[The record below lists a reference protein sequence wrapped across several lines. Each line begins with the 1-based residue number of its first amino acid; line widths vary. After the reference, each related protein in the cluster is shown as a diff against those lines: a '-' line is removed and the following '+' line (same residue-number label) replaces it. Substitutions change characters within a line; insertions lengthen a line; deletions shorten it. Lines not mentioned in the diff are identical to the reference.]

1 MLKSHQAI
9 FKLIEK
15 KEPVVLLNDNQIA
28 ILDLVSA
35 ANDSVKIT
43 VFSHVANGKNE
54 EVTETNYDASI
65 KLACSYI
72 QIKLEMEKAVALGLI
87 DFIHEIQAFEEYL
100 KEEEKQK
107 VDLQN
112 FMDAEDLE
120 EFINALTF
128 LLKGD
133 LIMGNNAQNPV
144 DDESDM
150 QVTLSLDD
158 GSEVECA
165 ILTIFELEE
174 QNYIALLPLDEDG
187 NENEEGEVFIYRYF
201 EDEEG
206 NPSLE
211 NIEDDEEYEAVA
223 DRFDELLDEAAYED
237 MD

>member
-1 MLKSHQAI
+1 
-9 FKLIEK
+9 
-15 KEPVVLLNDNQIA
+15 
-28 ILDLVSA
+28 
-35 ANDSVKIT
+35 
-43 VFSHVANGKNE
+43 
-54 EVTETNYDASI
+54 
-65 KLACSYI
+65 
-72 QIKLEMEKAVALGLI
+72 ME
-87 DFIHEIQAFEEYL
+87 
-100 KEEEKQK
+100 
-107 VDLQN
+107 
-112 FMDAEDLE
+112 
-120 EFINALTF
+120 
-128 LLKGD
+128 
-133 LIMGNNAQNPV
+133 NNAQNPV

-223 DRFDELLDEAAYED
+223 DRFDELLDVAAYED

>member
-1 MLKSHQAI
+1 
-9 FKLIEK
+9 
-15 KEPVVLLNDNQIA
+15 
-28 ILDLVSA
+28 
-35 ANDSVKIT
+35 
-43 VFSHVANGKNE
+43 
-54 EVTETNYDASI
+54 
-65 KLACSYI
+65 
-72 QIKLEMEKAVALGLI
+72 ME
-87 DFIHEIQAFEEYL
+87 
-100 KEEEKQK
+100 
-107 VDLQN
+107 
-112 FMDAEDLE
+112 
-120 EFINALTF
+120 
-128 LLKGD
+128 
-133 LIMGNNAQNPV
+133 NNAQNPV

-165 ILTIFELEE
+165 ILTICELEE

>member
-1 MLKSHQAI
+1 
-9 FKLIEK
+9 
-15 KEPVVLLNDNQIA
+15 
-28 ILDLVSA
+28 
-35 ANDSVKIT
+35 
-43 VFSHVANGKNE
+43 
-54 EVTETNYDASI
+54 
-65 KLACSYI
+65 
-72 QIKLEMEKAVALGLI
+72 
-87 DFIHEIQAFEEYL
+87 
-100 KEEEKQK
+100 
-107 VDLQN
+107 
-112 FMDAEDLE
+112 
-120 EFINALTF
+120 
-128 LLKGD
+128 
-133 LIMGNNAQNPV
+133 MGNNTQNPV

-165 ILTIFELEE
+165 ILTIFELEK

>member
-1 MLKSHQAI
+1 
-9 FKLIEK
+9 
-15 KEPVVLLNDNQIA
+15 
-28 ILDLVSA
+28 
-35 ANDSVKIT
+35 
-43 VFSHVANGKNE
+43 
-54 EVTETNYDASI
+54 
-65 KLACSYI
+65 
-72 QIKLEMEKAVALGLI
+72 
-87 DFIHEIQAFEEYL
+87 
-100 KEEEKQK
+100 
-107 VDLQN
+107 
-112 FMDAEDLE
+112 
-120 EFINALTF
+120 
-128 LLKGD
+128 
-133 LIMGNNAQNPV
+133 MGNNAQNPV

-158 GSEVECA
+158 GSEVECD

>member
-1 MLKSHQAI
+1 
-9 FKLIEK
+9 
-15 KEPVVLLNDNQIA
+15 
-28 ILDLVSA
+28 
-35 ANDSVKIT
+35 
-43 VFSHVANGKNE
+43 
-54 EVTETNYDASI
+54 
-65 KLACSYI
+65 
-72 QIKLEMEKAVALGLI
+72 
-87 DFIHEIQAFEEYL
+87 
-100 KEEEKQK
+100 
-107 VDLQN
+107 
-112 FMDAEDLE
+112 
-120 EFINALTF
+120 
-128 LLKGD
+128 
-133 LIMGNNAQNPV
+133 MGNNTQNPV

-223 DRFDELLDEAAYED
+223 DRFDELLDEVAYED

>member
-1 MLKSHQAI
+1 MHRI
-9 FKLIEK
+9 R
-15 KEPVVLLNDNQIA
+15 
-28 ILDLVSA
+28 
-35 ANDSVKIT
+35 
-43 VFSHVANGKNE
+43 
-54 EVTETNYDASI
+54 
-65 KLACSYI
+65 
-72 QIKLEMEKAVALGLI
+72 M
-87 DFIHEIQAFEEYL
+87 
-100 KEEEKQK
+100 
-107 VDLQN
+107 
-112 FMDAEDLE
+112 
-120 EFINALTF
+120 
-128 LLKGD
+128 
-133 LIMGNNAQNPV
+133 

-237 MD
+237 MDK

>member
-1 MLKSHQAI
+1 
-9 FKLIEK
+9 
-15 KEPVVLLNDNQIA
+15 
-28 ILDLVSA
+28 
-35 ANDSVKIT
+35 
-43 VFSHVANGKNE
+43 
-54 EVTETNYDASI
+54 
-65 KLACSYI
+65 
-72 QIKLEMEKAVALGLI
+72 ME
-87 DFIHEIQAFEEYL
+87 
-100 KEEEKQK
+100 
-107 VDLQN
+107 
-112 FMDAEDLE
+112 
-120 EFINALTF
+120 
-128 LLKGD
+128 
-133 LIMGNNAQNPV
+133 NNAQNPV

-211 NIEDDEEYEAVA
+211 NIEDDEEYEAFA

>member
-1 MLKSHQAI
+1 
-9 FKLIEK
+9 
-15 KEPVVLLNDNQIA
+15 
-28 ILDLVSA
+28 
-35 ANDSVKIT
+35 
-43 VFSHVANGKNE
+43 
-54 EVTETNYDASI
+54 
-65 KLACSYI
+65 
-72 QIKLEMEKAVALGLI
+72 
-87 DFIHEIQAFEEYL
+87 
-100 KEEEKQK
+100 
-107 VDLQN
+107 
-112 FMDAEDLE
+112 
-120 EFINALTF
+120 
-128 LLKGD
+128 
-133 LIMGNNAQNPV
+133 MGNNAQNPV

-174 QNYIALLPLDEDG
+174 HNYIALLPLDEDG

>member
-1 MLKSHQAI
+1 
-9 FKLIEK
+9 
-15 KEPVVLLNDNQIA
+15 
-28 ILDLVSA
+28 
-35 ANDSVKIT
+35 
-43 VFSHVANGKNE
+43 
-54 EVTETNYDASI
+54 
-65 KLACSYI
+65 
-72 QIKLEMEKAVALGLI
+72 ME
-87 DFIHEIQAFEEYL
+87 
-100 KEEEKQK
+100 
-107 VDLQN
+107 
-112 FMDAEDLE
+112 
-120 EFINALTF
+120 
-128 LLKGD
+128 
-133 LIMGNNAQNPV
+133 NNAQNPV

-174 QNYIALLPLDEDG
+174 QNYISLLPLDEDG

>member
-1 MLKSHQAI
+1 
-9 FKLIEK
+9 
-15 KEPVVLLNDNQIA
+15 
-28 ILDLVSA
+28 
-35 ANDSVKIT
+35 
-43 VFSHVANGKNE
+43 
-54 EVTETNYDASI
+54 
-65 KLACSYI
+65 
-72 QIKLEMEKAVALGLI
+72 
-87 DFIHEIQAFEEYL
+87 
-100 KEEEKQK
+100 
-107 VDLQN
+107 
-112 FMDAEDLE
+112 
-120 EFINALTF
+120 
-128 LLKGD
+128 
-133 LIMGNNAQNPV
+133 MGNNAQNRV

-223 DRFDELLDEAAYED
+223 DRFDELLDEAVYED

>member
-1 MLKSHQAI
+1 
-9 FKLIEK
+9 
-15 KEPVVLLNDNQIA
+15 
-28 ILDLVSA
+28 
-35 ANDSVKIT
+35 
-43 VFSHVANGKNE
+43 
-54 EVTETNYDASI
+54 
-65 KLACSYI
+65 
-72 QIKLEMEKAVALGLI
+72 
-87 DFIHEIQAFEEYL
+87 
-100 KEEEKQK
+100 
-107 VDLQN
+107 
-112 FMDAEDLE
+112 
-120 EFINALTF
+120 
-128 LLKGD
+128 
-133 LIMGNNAQNPV
+133 MGNNGQNPV